1 MTTGI
6 TGITGATGEAVRLA
20 LDAASLRH
28 QAIANNIANASTPGY
43 TPLKVNFE
51 EQLSAFRQ
59 AMDGSEADASSAL
72 QGVKGFIE
80 EDLAAAG
87 RGASNVML
95 DMEVVKLSQNV
106 VHYQSLLR
114 ALSNQLSIVSS
125 AINEGKR

>member
-1 MTTGI
+1 
-6 TGITGATGEAVRLA
+6 
-20 LDAASLRH
+20 
-28 QAIANNIANASTPGY
+28 
-43 TPLKVNFE
+43 
-51 EQLSAFRQ
+51 
-59 AMDGSEADASSAL
+59 MDGSDADVRGAL

-114 ALSNQLSIVSS
+114 ALGNQMSIISA

>member
-1 MTTGI
+1 MI
-6 TGITGATGEAVRLA
+6 TGISGATNDAVILA
-20 LDAASLRH
+20 LDAANLRH
-28 QAIANNIANASTPGY
+28 QAIANNIANANTPGY

-51 EQLSAFRQ
+51 EQLTAFRR
-59 AMDGSEADASSAL
+59 AMDGSDADVRSAL
-72 QGVKGFIE
+72 HGVKGFIE

-114 ALSNQLSIVSS
+114 ALSNQMSIVSA
-125 AINEGKR
+125 AINEGRR